1 MKRYLSVLLVFFL
14 PVSPSFAKGK
24 KAAFD
29 EKAALSY
36 IKDLAADS
44 MMGRRSGQPG
54 ATSAEEYIASRFK
67 EWGIEPAGDDG
78 TYFQNF
84 TIEHSNV
91 EQGVVLEVI
100 TEKERRN
107 FYYGE
112 DWRVQR
118 LSGSGNFVAEIV
130 FVGFGIH
137 APEKDYDDYAGVD
150 VKGKLV
156 LLLIDSP
163 TKLEDKLDEK
173 AKLENRI
180 KAAQEQG
187 AAGILGFRR
196 PSTQRR
202 YFRFRLE
209 KEFYK
214 PDFVLLTVED
224 KVTNFIFKDL
234 ETELRYLLQEIDK
247 KSKPM
252 SLETG
257 VKTFISVKATF
268 DEKRPTRN
276 VLAKITGSDKTL
288 KDEFIMIGAHMDH
301 LGISPRG
308 EVMNGADDN
317 ASGTAVVMEI
327 ARQMKL
333 DRAKPKRTVIF
344 ALWAG
349 EEQGLLGSRHYTDH
363 PPYPIEKTITY
374 INMDMVG
381 QGTGNVPFR
390 GVYYAP
396 QIWKVLK
403 ENLPEEIAEYVK
415 PGRGGPGGSDH
426 TPFLEKGVPTYGIY
440 ADGYHFKYHTSRDD
454 PDLINPEVLKKT
466 GDFVYAA
473 VEILASEPVNFIRPR
488 AEETYLFKYQKLI
501 NFELSPLSRFV
512 EHHKEAKDSHVDLQ
526 LSVLGEKED
535 LEGDALRMDLLRNLL
550 DASEKIKKAK
560 GLTLYSSSS
569 RLNMDIRQG
578 KTTVLI
584 GLKGVNSFRDEPRW
598 AQVLAKQGVYFV
610 FMEKPSFL
618 FGEEGLSEEGLKI
631 VKALNA
637 NGLLLVVEGLD
648 ASQAK
653 ALLEGSKKPLVLLE
667 RDLPDKDILELIK
680 KNKSALGL
688 ILSPGEDSSSYFK
701 KLDEVK
707 NAIGTD
713 YLMIVNEQCLW
724 GEKGKEQMLGLISEI
739 IRSKYKRPGRDVSN
753 LFSSTFLRVLDK
765 ARGEKAPQTFAY
777 RPF

>member
-1 MKRYLSVLLVFFL
+1 MKRYMSVFLVFFL
-14 PVSPSFAKGK
+14 LVGPSFTKGK
-24 KAAFD
+24 KVAFD

-36 IKDLAADS
+36 IKDLASDS

-54 ATSAEEYIASRFK
+54 ATLAEEYIASKFK
-67 EWGIEPAGDDG
+67 EWGLEPAGDEG
-78 TYFQNF
+78 TFFQNF

-91 EQGVVLEVI
+91 EEGVVLEVI
-100 TEKERRN
+100 TENERRN
-107 FYYGE
+107 FYYGDE
-112 DWRVQR
+112 WQVQR
-118 LSGSGNFVAEIV
+118 LSGSGHYTAEIV
-130 FVGFGIH
+130 FAGYGIH

-156 LLLIDSP
+156 LLLMDSP
-163 TKLEDKLDEK
+163 TKLEEK
-173 AKLENRI
+173 IEEETKLENRI
-180 KAAQEQG
+180 KSAQEQG
-187 AAGILGFRR
+187 AVGILGFRR

-234 ETELRYLLQEIDK
+234 ETELRYLLQEMDK

-257 VKTFISVKATF
+257 IKAFVSVKVIF

-288 KDEFIMIGAHMDH
+288 KGEYVIIGAHMDH

-327 ARQMKL
+327 ARLMKL
-333 DRAKPKRTVIF
+333 NRAQPKRTVIF

-349 EEQGLLGSRHYTDH
+349 EEQGLFGSRHYTDH
-363 PPYPIEKTITY
+363 PPYPIEKTVTY

-381 QGTGNVPFR
+381 QGTGKVPFG
-390 GVYYAP
+390 GVYYSP
-396 QIWKVLK
+396 QIWEVL
-403 ENLPEEIAEYVK
+403 EERLPEEIKEYVK

-440 ADGYHFKYHTSRDD
+440 SDGYHFKYHTSRDD
-454 PDLINPEVLKKT
+454 LDLINPEVLKKT
-466 GDFVYAA
+466 GDFVHAA
-473 VEILASEPVNFIRPR
+473 VEILASEPANFIRPM
-488 AEETYLFKYQKLI
+488 AEETYLLKYQKLI
-501 NFELSPLSRFV
+501 NFEFTPLSRFI

-526 LSVLGEKED
+526 LTVLEEKEG
-535 LEGDALRMDLLRNLL
+535 LEGDALRMDLLKNLL

-569 RLNMDIRQG
+569 KLNMDIRQG
-578 KTTVLI
+578 KTTVLV
-584 GLKGVNSFRDEPRW
+584 GLMGMNSFRDEPRW

-618 FGEEGLSEEGLKI
+618 FGEEGLSEEGQKI

-637 NGLLLVVEGLD
+637 NGLLLIVEGLD
-648 ASQAK
+648 ASQIK
-653 ALLEGSKKPLVLLE
+653 ALLESSNKPLILLE
-667 RDLPDKDILELIK
+667 KDLPDKDVLELIK
-680 KNKSALGL
+680 KKKSALAL
-688 ILSPGEDSSSYFK
+688 IFSPEEDSSSYFK

-707 NAIGTD
+707 NDIGSD

-739 IRSKYKRPGRDVSN
+739 IKSKIKRPGRDVPN

-765 ARGEKAPQTFAY
+765 ARGEKAPQTFAHP
-777 RPF
+777 PF

>member
-1 MKRYLSVLLVFFL
+1 MKRYLSVFLVFFL
-14 PVSPSFAKGK
+14 LVAPSFTKGK
-24 KAAFD
+24 KVAFD

-36 IKDLAADS
+36 IKDLASDS

-54 ATSAEEYIASRFK
+54 ATIAEEYIASRFE

-84 TIEHSNV
+84 TIEHGNV
-91 EQGVVLEVI
+91 EEGVVLEVI
-100 TEKERRN
+100 SEKARRS
-107 FYYGE
+107 FYYGD

-118 LSGSGNFVAEIV
+118 LSGSGHFTAEIA
-130 FVGFGIH
+130 FVGYGIH

-150 VKGKLV
+150 AKGKLV
-156 LLLIDSP
+156 LFLIDSP
-163 TKLEDKLDEK
+163 AKLEEKLKEE

-187 AAGILGFRR
+187 AVGILGFRR

-214 PDFVLLTVED
+214 PDFVLLTLED

-234 ETELRYLLQEIDK
+234 KTELRYLLQEIDK
-247 KSKPM
+247 KSRPM

-257 VKTFISVKATF
+257 IKVFISVKTIF
-268 DEKRPTRN
+268 DAKRPTRN

-288 KDEFIMIGAHMDH
+288 KDEYVIIGAHMDH

-327 ARQMKL
+327 ARLMKL
-333 DRAKPKRTVIF
+333 NGTKPKRTVVF

-349 EEQGLLGSRHYTDH
+349 EEQGLLGSRHYTDY
-363 PPYPIEKTITY
+363 PPYPIEKTVIY

-381 QGTGNVPFR
+381 QGTGKVPFG

-396 QIWKVLK
+396 QIWEVLK
-403 ENLPEEIAEYVK
+403 ENLPAEIAEYVK

-426 TPFLEKGVPTYGIY
+426 TPFLEKGVPSYGIFTQ
-440 ADGYHFKYHTSRDD
+440 GYHFKYHQSRDD
-454 PDLINPEVLKKT
+454 IDLIKPEILKKT

-473 VEILASEPVNFIRPR
+473 VEILASEPANFIKPM
-488 AEETYLFKYQKLI
+488 AQETYLLKYQKLI
-501 NFELSPLSRFV
+501 NFELAPLSRFV

-526 LSVLGEKED
+526 LSVLEEKEG
-535 LEGDALRMDLLRNLL
+535 LEGDALRMDLLRDLL

-560 GLTLYSSSS
+560 GLTLYSSSGQ
-569 RLNMDIRQG
+569 LNMDIRQG
-578 KTTVLI
+578 KTTVLV
-584 GLKGVNSFRDEPRW
+584 GLKGMNSFRDEPRW

-618 FGEEGLSEEGLKI
+618 FGEEGLSEEGKKI

-637 NGLLLVVEGLD
+637 SGLLLVVEGLE
-648 ASQAK
+648 ASQTK
-653 ALLEGSKKPLVLLE
+653 AVLEGSNKPLILLE
-667 RDLPDKDILELIK
+667 KDLPDKDVLELIK
-680 KNKSALGL
+680 KKRSALGL

-713 YLMIVNEQCLW
+713 YLMMVNEQCLW
-724 GEKGKEQMLGLISEI
+724 GEKGKEQVLGVISEI
-739 IRSKYKRPGRDVSN
+739 IKAKYKRPGPDVPN

-765 ARGEKAPQTFAY
+765 ARGERGPQVFAY